1 MKKKPE
7 NFDEDM
13 LPEEV
18 LFKVLLVICFSLY
31 VASVVFG
38 VV

>member
-13 LPEEV
+13 LPEKI
-18 LFKVLLVICFSLY
+18 LFKVLLVICFSVY

>member
-13 LPEEV
+13 LPDV
-18 LFKVLLVICFSLY
+18 LIFKILLVICFSAY
-31 VASVVFG
+31 VGAVVFG
-38 VV
+38 IV

>member
-18 LFKVLLVICFSLY
+18 FIKVLFIICFSIY
-31 VASVVFG
+31 VALVVFG
-38 VV
+38 AV